1 MNETATTAYRV
12 LARKYRP
19 ETFSALIGQDA
30 LVRTLSNAL
39 SLGRLAHAFVLTGVR
54 GVGKTSTARLLAKGL
69 NCIGADGKGEAT
81 LEPCGICES
90 CTAIAAGRH
99 VDVLEIDAASHT
111 GVDDARE
118 IIEAVN
124 YRPVSARYKIYII
137 DEVHMMSKSAFNA
150 LLKTL
155 EEPPD
160 AVKFIFAT
168 TEIRKVPVTILS
180 RCQRYDLRR
189 VPATMLASHLEMI
202 CTKEN
207 IKADAGALAAI
218 ASAAE
223 GSVRDA
229 LSLLDQAAAMTADT
243 LSAESVA
250 DMLGR
255 PGRAEALDLLKSVL
269 ANDIASALAS
279 FNDIYQRGA
288 EPEMLIADLLDIVHS
303 ASLCATGGSSAT
315 LIEGERAPI
324 EELAALGI
332 AKLGRAWQILLK
344 GHGEL
349 NAAPNPATACEMLL
363 IRLAHAAQMPSP
375 DEILRALPDTAANA
389 TDGTSAGT
397 PQESPASQPASQPA
411 STPASPPANN
421 APSSSSA
428 TPSTTMQAN
437 ASDIMSAS
445 GTMSATSS
453 TSAAIEQQPEQQSWP
468 APDIATETATQTA
481 TQTAPKTAT
490 ETATDSPEPPA
501 TIQLNTLADIAALA
515 EEKGEMLLAAL
526 IRNHVRLVA
535 LQPGLLE
542 IALSGKPPEKFLGD
556 LAQHLRHWTG
566 ARWLV
571 SLSDEPAGK
580 TLAEAKADAAAE
592 RLDAIAKTPLVA
604 KITSVFPG
612 ATIEDI
618 TAIDAPVNELGK
630 DTDAYDEEDTD

>member
-1 MNETATTAYRV
+1 MNETANTAYRV

-19 ETFSALIGQDA
+19 ETFSTLIGQDA

-69 NCIGADGKGEAT
+69 NCIGTDGNGEAT
-81 LEPCGICES
+81 LEPCGICEN

-189 VPATMLASHLEMI
+189 VPATLLASHLEMI
-202 CTKEN
+202 CTKED
-207 IKADAGALAAI
+207 IKAEPGALAAI

-243 LSAESVA
+243 LSAESVS

-255 PGRAEALDLLKSVL
+255 PGRAEALALLSSVL
-269 ANDIASALAS
+269 AGDVTSALTS
-279 FNDIYQRGA
+279 FNEIYQRGA

-315 LIEGERAPI
+315 LVEGERIPI
-324 EELAALGI
+324 EELATLGI
-332 AKLGRAWQILLK
+332 ARLGRAWQILLK

-375 DEILRALPDTAANA
+375 DEILRAFPDAIPPSSPETSSQTTIETPSANI
-389 TDGTSAGT
+389 
-397 PQESPASQPASQPA
+397 
-411 STPASPPANN
+411 STNPPANLPAN
-421 APSSSSA
+421 KSP
-428 TPSTTMQAN
+428 N
-437 ASDIMSAS
+437 ASGNIS
-445 GTMSATSS
+445 GNVSGITS
-453 TSAAIEQQPEQQSWP
+453 TNAAIEQQHEPQSMP
-468 APDIATETATQTA
+468 ARDIETQSSPDNPDAADATQ
-481 TQTAPKTAT
+481 
-490 ETATDSPEPPA
+490 
-501 TIQLNTLADIAALA
+501 LNSLADIASLA

-526 IRNHVRLVA
+526 VRNHVRLVA

-542 IALSGKPPEKFLGD
+542 IALTGKPP
-556 LAQHLRHWTG
+556 
-566 ARWLV
+566 
-571 SLSDEPAGK
+571 
-580 TLAEAKADAAAE
+580 
-592 RLDAIAKTPLVA
+592 
-604 KITSVFPG
+604 
-612 ATIEDI
+612 
-618 TAIDAPVNELGK
+618 
-630 DTDAYDEEDTD
+630 

>member
-1 MNETATTAYRV
+1 MNETAATAYRV

-30 LVRTLSNAL
+30 LVRTLGNAL

-69 NCIGADGKGEAT
+69 NCIGPDGKGNAT
-81 LEPCGICES
+81 LEPCGTCES
-90 CTAIAAGRH
+90 CVAIAAGRH

-124 YRPVSARYKIYII
+124 YRPVSARFKIYII

-189 VPATMLASHLEMI
+189 VPATLLASHLEMI
-202 CTKEN
+202 CSKEE
-207 IKADAGALAAI
+207 IKAEAGALAAI

-243 LSAESVA
+243 LTADSVS

-255 PGRAEALDLLKSVL
+255 PGRNEALALLKSVL
-269 ANDIASALAS
+269 ANDVSAALVA

-303 ASLCATGGSSAT
+303 ASLCATGGSAAT

-324 EELAALGI
+324 EDLAALGI

-375 DEILRALPDTAANA
+375 DEILRALPEATTQTAQTAQAPALDSPTPAA
-389 TDGTSAGT
+389 TA
-397 PQESPASQPASQPA
+397 P
-411 STPASPPANN
+411 STPSASA
-421 APSSSSA
+421 SA
-428 TPSTTMQAN
+428 TPTN
-437 ASDIMSAS
+437 NMSAS
-445 GTMSATSS
+445 ASGGMATAPS
-453 TSAAIEQQPEQQSWP
+453 TNAAIEQQPEQSSIP
-468 APDIATETATQTA
+468 APDID
-481 TQTAPKTAT
+481 
-490 ETATDSPEPPA
+490 TDSVSESVAAP
-501 TIQLNTLADIAALA
+501 QLNTLTDIAAMA
-515 EEKGEMLLAAL
+515 EENGEMLLAAL

-580 TLAEAKADAAAE
+580 TLAESKADAAAE
-592 RLDAIAKTPLVA
+592 RLDTIAKTPLVT
-604 KITSVFPG
+604 KIVSVFPG

-618 TAIDAPVNELGK
+618 TAIEAPANAL
-630 DTDAYDEEDTD
+630 DNYTDAYDEED

>member
-30 LVRTLSNAL
+30 LVRTLGNAL

-375 DEILRALPDTAANA
+375 DEILRALPDTPANT

-397 PQESPASQPASQPA
+397 PQESPAS
-411 STPASPPANN
+411 TPANPPTNPTASSQ
-421 APSSSSA
+421 SSSSA
-428 TPSTTMQAN
+428 TPPATMQAS

-468 APDIATETATQTA
+468 APDIATETAPE
-481 TQTAPKTAT
+481 TAPV
-490 ETATDSPEPPA
+490 SPEPPA

-571 SLSDEPAGK
+571 SLSDEHAGK
-580 TLAEAKADAAAE
+580 TLAETKADAAAE
-592 RLDAIAKTPLVA
+592 RLNAIAKTPLVA

>member
-1 MNETATTAYRV
+1 MNETANTAYRV

-19 ETFSALIGQDA
+19 ETFSTLIGQDA

-69 NCIGADGKGEAT
+69 NCIGPDGNGEAT
-81 LEPCGICES
+81 LEPCGICEN

-189 VPATMLASHLEMI
+189 VPASLLASHLEMI
-202 CTKEN
+202 CTKED
-207 IKADAGALAAI
+207 IKAEPGALAAI

-243 LSAESVA
+243 LSAESVS

-255 PGRAEALDLLKSVL
+255 PGRAEALTLLSSVL
-269 ANDIASALAS
+269 AGDVTSALTS
-279 FNDIYQRGA
+279 FNEIYQRGA

-315 LIEGERAPI
+315 LVEGERTSI
-324 EELAALGI
+324 EELATLGI
-332 AKLGRAWQILLK
+332 ARLGRAWQILLK

-375 DEILRALPDTAANA
+375 DEILRALPDATPDAIPANSPE
-389 TDGTSAGT
+389 TIPPTSPETSSQTTIET
-397 PQESPASQPASQPA
+397 PSANI
-411 STPASPPANN
+411 STNPPANLPAN
-421 APSSSSA
+421 KSP
-428 TPSTTMQAN
+428 N
-437 ASDIMSAS
+437 ASGNIS
-445 GTMSATSS
+445 GNVSGITS
-453 TSAAIEQQPEQQSWP
+453 TNAAIEQQHEPQSMP
-468 APDIATETATQTA
+468 ARDIETQSSPDNSDTAD
-481 TQTAPKTAT
+481 AP
-490 ETATDSPEPPA
+490 
-501 TIQLNTLADIAALA
+501 QLNSLADIASLA

-542 IALSGKPPEKFLGD
+542 IALTGKPPEKFLGD

-580 TLAEAKADAAAE
+580 TLAETKAVAAAE
-592 RLDAIAKTPLVA
+592 RRDTIARTPLVT
-604 KITSVFPG
+604 KITAVFPG
-612 ATIEDI
+612 ATIEEI
-618 TAIDAPVNELGK
+618 SAIDAPVNELDK
-630 DTDAYDEEDTD
+630 DTESDDEEDTD

>member
-30 LVRTLSNAL
+30 LVRTLGNAL

-375 DEILRALPDTAANA
+375 DEILRALPDTAANT

-397 PQESPASQPASQPA
+397 PQE
-411 STPASPPANN
+411 TPPSPPANPPAS

-428 TPSTTMQAN
+428 TPPATMQAS

-468 APDIATETATQTA
+468 APDIAPETAPE
-481 TQTAPKTAT
+481 TAPV
-490 ETATDSPEPPA
+490 SPEPPA

>member
-1 MNETATTAYRV
+1 MNETANTAYRV

-30 LVRTLSNAL
+30 LVRTLGNAL

-69 NCIGADGKGEAT
+69 NCIGSDGKGEAT
-81 LEPCGICES
+81 LEPCGQCEP

-124 YRPVSARYKIYII
+124 YRPVSARFKIYII

-189 VPATMLASHLEMI
+189 VPAILLASHLEMI
-202 CTKEN
+202 CGKED
-207 IKADAGALAAI
+207 IKAAPDALTAI
-218 ASAAE
+218 ANAAE

-229 LSLLDQAAAMTADT
+229 LSLLDQAAAMTADI
-243 LSAESVA
+243 LSAESVS

-255 PGRAEALDLLKSVL
+255 PGRAEALTLLKSAL
-269 ANDIASALAS
+269 AGDVTSALAS
-279 FNDIYQRGA
+279 FNEIYQRGA

-303 ASLCATGGSSAT
+303 ASLCATGGNSGT

-375 DEILRALPDTAANA
+375 DEILRALPEAAQGA
-389 TDGTSAGT
+389 TQDAAPDITS
-397 PQESPASQPASQPA
+397 S
-411 STPASPPANN
+411 ST
-421 APSSSSA
+421 SSSSA
-428 TPSTTMQAN
+428 PAQPVESAPLATSSIDDDKAPTNQTPS
-437 ASDIMSAS
+437 MSAS
-445 GTMSATSS
+445 VSGTSSAT
-453 TSAAIEQQPEQQSWP
+453 TSANVAIEQQAEQQSW
-468 APDIATETATQTA
+468 ASPDLETQSVTGDTEISDV
-481 TQTAPKTAT
+481 P
-490 ETATDSPEPPA
+490 
-501 TIQLNTLADIAALA
+501 QLSALADIAILA

-542 IALSGKPPEKFLGD
+542 IALTGKPPEKFLGD
-556 LAQHLRHWTG
+556 LAQHLRQWTG

-580 TLAEAKADAAAE
+580 TLAETKAAAAAE
-592 RLDAIAKTPLVA
+592 RLDTIAKTPLVA
-604 KITSVFPG
+604 KIVSIFPG
-612 ATIEDI
+612 AEIEEI
-618 TAIDAPVNELGK
+618 SAIETPANELDK
-630 DTDAYDEEDTD
+630 DIESYDEEDSD

>member
-30 LVRTLSNAL
+30 LVRTLGNAL

-189 VPATMLASHLEMI
+189 VPASMLASHLEMI

-288 EPEMLIADLLDIVHS
+288 EPEMLIADLLDIVHN

-389 TDGTSAGT
+389 TDGTTGGTSAGT
-397 PQESPASQPASQPA
+397 AQETPASTAANPPANPPA
-411 STPASPPANN
+411 STP
-421 APSSSSA
+421 SSSA
-428 TPSTTMQAN
+428 PPSDT
-437 ASDIMSAS
+437 MSAS
-445 GTMSATSS
+445 GAMSATSS
-453 TSAAIEQQPEQQSWP
+453 TNAAIEQQPEQQSWP
-468 APDIATETATQTA
+468 APDIATETA
-481 TQTAPKTAT
+481 PV
-490 ETATDSPEPPA
+490 SP

>member
-1 MNETATTAYRV
+1 MNETANTPYRV

-19 ETFSALIGQDA
+19 ETFSTLIGQDA
-30 LVRTLSNAL
+30 LVRTLGNAL

-69 NCIGADGKGEAT
+69 NCIGTDGNGEAT
-81 LEPCGICES
+81 LEPCGTCEP

-124 YRPVSARYKIYII
+124 YRPVSARFKIYII

-189 VPATMLASHLEMI
+189 VPATLLASHLEMI
-202 CTKEN
+202 CTKED
-207 IKADAGALAAI
+207 IKAEAGALSAI

-243 LSAESVA
+243 LTAESVS

-255 PGRAEALDLLKSVL
+255 PGRAEALALLSSVL
-269 ANDIASALAS
+269 AGDVTSALAS
-279 FNDIYQRGA
+279 FNEIYQRGA

-303 ASLCATGGSSAT
+303 ASLCATGGSSAA
-315 LIEGERAPI
+315 LVEGERIPI
-324 EELAALGI
+324 EELATLGI

-349 NAAPNPATACEMLL
+349 NAAPSPASACEMLL

-375 DEILRALPDTAANA
+375 DEILRALPDVTPDAIPA
-389 TDGTSAGT
+389 TSPETS
-397 PQESPASQPASQPA
+397 SQTSIE
-411 STPASPPANN
+411 
-421 APSSSSA
+421 
-428 TPSTTMQAN
+428 TPSASISTNSTANKTPN
-437 ASDIMSAS
+437 ASGNISGSVS
-445 GTMSATSS
+445 GTTS
-453 TSAAIEQQPEQQSWP
+453 TSAAIDQQRDQPLDQQSQP
-468 APDIATETATQTA
+468 ARDIEMQSAPDSPDTADT
-481 TQTAPKTAT
+481 P
-490 ETATDSPEPPA
+490 
-501 TIQLNTLADIAALA
+501 QLSSLADIASLA

-542 IALSGKPPEKFLGD
+542 IALTGKPPENFLGD
-556 LAQHLRHWTG
+556 LARHLRHWTG

-580 TLAEAKADAAAE
+580 TLAQTKAAAAAE
-592 RLDAIAKTPLVA
+592 RLDVIARTPLVA
-604 KITSVFPG
+604 KITDIFPG
-612 ATIEDI
+612 ATIEEI
-618 TAIDAPVNELGK
+618 TAIDAPVSELDK
-630 DTDAYDEEDTD
+630 DTETD

>member
-1 MNETATTAYRV
+1 MNETANTAYRV

-19 ETFSALIGQDA
+19 ETFSTLIGQDA

-69 NCIGADGKGEAT
+69 NCIGPDGNGEAT
-81 LEPCGICES
+81 LEPCGICEN
-90 CTAIAAGRH
+90 CTTIAAGRH

-118 IIEAVN
+118 IIETVN

-189 VPATMLASHLEMI
+189 VPATLLASHLEMI
-202 CTKEN
+202 CTKED
-207 IKADAGALAAI
+207 IKAEPGALAAI

-243 LSAESVA
+243 LSAESVS

-255 PGRAEALDLLKSVL
+255 PGRAEALALLSSVL
-269 ANDIASALAS
+269 AGDVTSALTS
-279 FNDIYQRGA
+279 FNEIYQRGA

-315 LIEGERAPI
+315 LVEGERIPI
-324 EELAALGI
+324 EELATLGI
-332 AKLGRAWQILLK
+332 ARLGRAWQILLK

-363 IRLAHAAQMPSP
+363 IRLAHVAQMPSP
-375 DEILRALPDTAANA
+375 DEILRALPDATPDAIPANSPE
-389 TDGTSAGT
+389 TI
-397 PQESPASQPASQPA
+397 PASSPETSSQTTIETPSA
-411 STPASPPANN
+411 NISTNPPANLPAN
-421 APSSSSA
+421 KSP
-428 TPSTTMQAN
+428 N
-437 ASDIMSAS
+437 ASGNIS
-445 GTMSATSS
+445 GNVSGITS
-453 TSAAIEQQPEQQSWP
+453 TNAAIEQQHEPQSMP
-468 APDIATETATQTA
+468 ARDIETQSSPDNSDTAD
-481 TQTAPKTAT
+481 AP
-490 ETATDSPEPPA
+490 
-501 TIQLNTLADIAALA
+501 QLNSLADIASLA

-542 IALSGKPPEKFLGD
+542 IALTGKPPEKFLGD

-580 TLAEAKADAAAE
+580 TLAETKAVAAAE
-592 RLDAIAKTPLVA
+592 RRDTIARTPLVT
-604 KITSVFPG
+604 KIAAIFPG
-612 ATIEDI
+612 ATIEEI
-618 TAIDAPVNELGK
+618 SAIDAPVNELDK
-630 DTDAYDEEDTD
+630 DTESDDEEDTD

>member
-30 LVRTLSNAL
+30 LVRTLGNAL

-54 GVGKTSTARLLAKGL
+54 GVGKTSAARLLAKGL
-69 NCIGADGKGEAT
+69 NCIGSDGKGDAT
-81 LEPCGICES
+81 LEPCGICEP

-111 GVDDARE
+111 GVDDARD

-124 YRPVSARYKIYII
+124 YRPVSARFKIYII

-189 VPATMLASHLEMI
+189 VPATLLASHLEMI
-202 CTKEN
+202 CGKED
-207 IKADAGALAAI
+207 IKAEAGALAAI

-243 LSAESVA
+243 LSAESVS

-255 PGRAEALDLLKSVL
+255 PGRAEALALLKSVL
-269 ANDIASALAS
+269 ANDVASALAS

-315 LIEGERAPI
+315 LIEGEREPI
-324 EELAALGI
+324 EDLATLGI

-375 DEILRALPDTAANA
+375 DEILRALPEATAGSPATITAASSSPSA
-389 TDGTSAGT
+389 SVPSTSTDMPA
-397 PQESPASQPASQPA
+397 PASTAAPTTTISTTPSGSMSGAPSTNAAIQQQPDQQPASDP
-411 STPASPPANN
+411 N
-421 APSSSSA
+421 
-428 TPSTTMQAN
+428 
-437 ASDIMSAS
+437 SDTEA
-445 GTMSATSS
+445 
-453 TSAAIEQQPEQQSWP
+453 
-468 APDIATETATQTA
+468 APDHLVADDT
-481 TQTAPKTAT
+481 
-490 ETATDSPEPPA
+490 PP
-501 TIQLNTLADIAALA
+501 LNTLADIAALA
-515 EEKGEMLLAAL
+515 EDKGEMLLAAL

-580 TLAEAKADAAAE
+580 TLAESKADAAAE
-592 RLDAIAKTPLVA
+592 RLDTIAKTPLVA
-604 KITSVFPG
+604 KIISVFPG
-612 ATIEDI
+612 AAIEDI
-618 TAIDAPVNELGK
+618 SAIDAPVTDLDK
-630 DTDAYDEEDTD
+630 DTDAYDEEDAD

>member
-30 LVRTLSNAL
+30 LVRTLGNAL

-54 GVGKTSTARLLAKGL
+54 GVGKTSAARLLAKGL
-69 NCIGADGKGEAT
+69 NCIGPDGNGAAT
-81 LEPCGICES
+81 LEPCGTCEP

-124 YRPVSARYKIYII
+124 YRPVSARFKIYII

-189 VPATMLASHLEMI
+189 VPATLLASHLEMI
-202 CTKEN
+202 CGKED
-207 IKADAGALAAI
+207 IKAEAGALAAI

-243 LSAESVA
+243 LSAESVS

-255 PGRAEALDLLKSVL
+255 PGRAEALALLKSVL
-269 ANDIASALAS
+269 ANDVASALAS

-315 LIEGERAPI
+315 LIEGERASI
-324 EELAALGI
+324 EELATLGI

-349 NAAPNPATACEMLL
+349 NAAPNPANACEMLL

-375 DEILRALPDTAANA
+375 DEILRALPEATAGNA
-389 TDGTSAGT
+389 ATISTASSSPSASASPTSTDM
-397 PQESPASQPASQPA
+397 PAPA
-411 STPASPPANN
+411 STATPTTTMSTSPTGTPTGTPTSTMSG
-421 APSSSSA
+421 APSTNVA
-428 TPSTTMQAN
+428 IQHQPDQQTVPAQN
-437 ASDIMSAS
+437 SDAD
-445 GTMSATSS
+445 AD
-453 TSAAIEQQPEQQSWP
+453 A
-468 APDIATETATQTA
+468 APDRLAANDT
-481 TQTAPKTAT
+481 
-490 ETATDSPEPPA
+490 PP
-501 TIQLNTLADIAALA
+501 LNTLADIATLA
-515 EEKGEMLLAAL
+515 EDKGEMLLAAL

-571 SLSDEPAGK
+571 SLSDETAGK
-580 TLAEAKADAAAE
+580 TLAEAKADAAAV
-592 RLDAIAKTPLVA
+592 RLDTIAKTPLVA
-604 KITSVFPG
+604 KIISVFPG

-618 TAIDAPVNELGK
+618 SAIDAPVTDPDK
-630 DTDAYDEEDTD
+630 DTDTDTYNEEDPD